1 VCVLHCFVLL
11 QTLDTDADG
20 SRYYSFEVE
29 TDGDVMDV
37 AESQLEKKTSTEN
50 ANVNTSEGSS

>member
-1 VCVLHCFVLL
+1 L

-37 AESQLEKKTSTEN
+37 AESDLGKKTSTEN
-50 ANVNTSEGSS
+50 ADVNTSEGSS